1 MTVAVVILHVLTC
14 STIIYILGTDR
25 VPYIGTDI
33 SHDAIPHS
41 DIILLSEIM
50 NPTGGTKIPFD
61 DAIHVLKRTL
71 YPFDYDPHPWIQGNT
86 YSPSLAMCM
95 FRYW

>member
-61 DAIHVLKRTL
+61 DAIHVLVLFAYAPFTPVQPPTL
-71 YPFDYDPHPWIQGNT
+71 NT
-86 YSPSLAMCM
+86 PI
-95 FRYW
+95 